1 MCVSARRSSPL
12 SCVAP
17 PGRPLLY
24 CLRAMQ
30 YGLDP
35 ASLDADVE
43 AAQRLNFDFRRYA
56 DVLPRLRQLATHS
69 ELQAR
74 GPC

>member
-1 MCVSARRSSPL
+1 
-12 SCVAP
+12 
-17 PGRPLLY
+17 
-24 CLRAMQ
+24 MQ